1 MRHNIFASRQPSY
14 RLMPVSEVEQY
25 VWQHH
30 HLPGMVSQAQVDAD
44 GGVELTAF
52 TVQLQEK
59 LEELYLHTIALE
71 KRVAELEAEL
81 ATTDNQ
87 SQE

>member
-1 MRHNIFASRQPSY
+1 MAHAY
-14 RLMPVSEVEQY
+14 TV
-25 VWQHH
+25 
-30 HLPGMVSQAQVDAD
+30 VSQAEVDEA

-71 KRVAELEAEL
+71 KRLQALEAENVTL
-81 ATTDNQ
+81 RRSPDSANH
-87 SQE
+87 

>member
-1 MRHNIFASRQPSY
+1 
-14 RLMPVSEVEQY
+14 MPLAEVDSFVQEN
-25 VWQHH
+25 H
-30 HLPGMVSQAQVDAD
+30 HLPGVISQAEVDEA

-71 KRVAELEAEL
+71 KRVKELEAEL
-81 ATTDNQ
+81 TQATT
-87 SQE
+87 QE

>member
-1 MRHNIFASRQPSY
+1 MRHNLFTSRQPSY
-14 RLMPVSEVEQY
+14 HLMPLSEVEQY
-25 VWQHH
+25 VWEHH
-30 HLPGMVSQAQVDAD
+30 HLPGVVSQAEVDEA

-81 ATTDNQ
+81 AANQ
-87 SQE
+87 QQE